1 VFDVGIMI
9 EGQDGLNWTRW
20 KRLVEVVERCGFSS
34 LYRSDHF
41 TNPRGPDRDAL
52 ELWASLTYLAGAT
65 SRIEFGPLV
74 TPVTFRLPA
83 ITAKAAAAAHDLSG
97 GRLILG
103 IGAGWQDR
111 EHQLFGIPFPPA
123 GVRLAMLE
131 EYVQVVGQLM
141 RGTKPVEFRGSHYQI
156 DGAEILPHPHGGG
169 PPILVGGNGEK
180 RTLPIVARYADAW
193 NAVFVTPARFRELS
207 SRLDELLDRAERP
220 RDAVRRSTMIGT
232 IFGRSE
238 DELRTKLAARGWSV
252 EDARGHGLVAGT
264 PAMLVEQLRGYREA
278 GVERVMLQWLDQDDI
293 EGLEIIGH
301 EVLVAL

>member
-1 VFDVGIMI
+1 MRVIQRRSYLVGI
-9 EGQDGLNWTRW
+9 
-20 KRLVEVVERCGFSS
+20 
-34 LYRSDHF
+34 
-41 TNPRGPDRDAL
+41 
-52 ELWASLTYLAGAT
+52 AG
-65 SRIEFGPLV
+65 SGPL
-74 TPVTFRLPA
+74 
-83 ITAKAAAAAHDLSG
+83 
-97 GRLILG
+97 
-103 IGAGWQDR
+103 
-111 EHQLFGIPFPPA
+111 
-123 GVRLAMLE
+123 
-131 EYVQVVGQLM
+131 
-141 RGTKPVEFRGSHYQI
+141 
-156 DGAEILPHPHGGG
+156 
-169 PPILVGGNGEK
+169 LVGGYLALVSPQRLHFRRYVLSRRMTAAGSQSKYTTVAEHEA
-180 RTLPIVARYADAW
+180 PAEVCAMSVARYADAW